1 MYTLYY
7 ESIGPA
13 SDQIQYSA
21 ISVIVCFVWFFLF
34 CSVFYSLP
42 IKSKCCS
49 GTDAVHHP
57 QSN

>member
-21 ISVIVCFVWFFLF
+21 ISVIVCFVFCFFCFVLYF
-34 CSVFYSLP
+34 ILYL
-42 IKSKCCS
+42 
-49 GTDAVHHP
+49 
-57 QSN
+57 